1 MRREL
6 IPLKTEGTDP
16 DLGREING
24 TEWIQDGAAGA
35 TA

>member
-6 IPLKTEGTDP
+6 ITLKTEGADP

-24 TEWIQDGAAGA
+24 AEWIEDGAAGA
-35 TA
+35 AA